1 MDCKEAQQLRHAY
14 LDGEIDPGET
24 PALEAHLRGCAEC
37 AALFRSERALS
48 AAIKLEVPRL
58 KAPDLLRARIGREL
72 ARREAGGRRFRE
84 LRLLGVGWN
93 PVAIAASL
101 VLAMVASSAV
111 TSSVMSGA
119 QEDGVAQ
126 EVVASHIRSL
136 MADHLT
142 DVKSS
147 DQHTVKPWFNGKLDL
162 SPPVVDLAA
171 AGFPLVGGRLDY
183 IDRHPVAAL
192 VYRRQQHVINV
203 LVSPEDKG
211 GGAAPAALAQ
221 HGYNVLRFAR
231 GGMNFWVVSDLNPA
245 ELRDFAAKLKEAT
258 PDRTAPS

>member
-101 VLAMVASSAV
+101 VLAMVASPAV
-111 TSSVMSGA
+111 TPPVMGGA
-119 QEDGVAQ
+119 PEDGGAP
-126 EVVASHIRSL
+126 EGVASHIRSL
-136 MADHLT
+136 LCDHLT
-142 DVKSS
+142 
-147 DQHTVKPWFNGKLDL
+147 H
-162 SPPVVDLAA
+162 
-171 AGFPLVGGRLDY
+171 
-183 IDRHPVAAL
+183 
-192 VYRRQQHVINV
+192 
-203 LVSPEDKG
+203 
-211 GGAAPAALAQ
+211 
-221 HGYNVLRFAR
+221 
-231 GGMNFWVVSDLNPA
+231 
-245 ELRDFAAKLKEAT
+245 LKT
-258 PDRTAPS
+258 

>member
-14 LDGEIDPGET
+14 LAGEIDPGET

-119 QEDGVAQ
+119 QEDGRVQERVANP
-126 EVVASHIRSL
+126 IRSL

-162 SPPVVDLAA
+162 SPPLVAPPAPRV
-171 AGFPLVGGRLDY
+171 PLV
-183 IDRHPVAAL
+183 VC
-192 VYRRQQHVINV
+192 
-203 LVSPEDKG
+203 
-211 GGAAPAALAQ
+211 PA
-221 HGYNVLRFAR
+221 
-231 GGMNFWVVSDLNPA
+231 
-245 ELRDFAAKLKEAT
+245 T
-258 PDRTAPS
+258 

>member
-101 VLAMVASSAV
+101 VLVMVASSAV
-111 TSSVMSGA
+111 TRSVMSGA
-119 QEDGVAQ
+119 QKDGGVQ

-136 MADHLT
+136 IADPLPDLKT
-142 DVKSS
+142 S
-147 DQHTVKPWFNGKLDL
+147 DQHTGEAWLNGQ
-162 SPPVVDLAA
+162 V
-171 AGFPLVGGRLDY
+171 
-183 IDRHPVAAL
+183 
-192 VYRRQQHVINV
+192 
-203 LVSPEDKG
+203 
-211 GGAAPAALAQ
+211 
-221 HGYNVLRFAR
+221 
-231 GGMNFWVVSDLNPA
+231 
-245 ELRDFAAKLKEAT
+245 
-258 PDRTAPS
+258 

>member
-1 MDCKEAQQLRHAY
+1 MDCTQAQQLRHAY
-14 LDGEIDPGET
+14 LDGEIDPSET

-37 AALFRSERALS
+37 ARLFRSERELS
-48 AAIKLEVPRL
+48 AAIKLEVPRV
-58 KAPDLLRARIGREL
+58 KAPDLLRARISREL
-72 ARREAGGRRFRE
+72 ARREGRRRRFGE

-93 PVAIAASL
+93 PAAIAASL
-101 VLAMVASSAV
+101 MLAMVASSAV
-111 TSSVMSGA
+111 THSVLSGA
-119 QEDGVAQ
+119 QEDRMAQ

-142 DVKSS
+142 DVKST

-171 AGFPLVGGRLDY
+171 SGFPLIGGRLDY
-183 IDRHPVAAL
+183 LDRHPVAAL
-192 VYRRQQHVINV
+192 VYRHQQHVINV
-203 LVSPEDKG
+203 LVSPEDKSD
-211 GGAAPAALAQ
+211 AAPSMLAQ

-258 PDRTAPS
+258 PDRIGPS

>member
-1 MDCKEAQQLRHAY
+1 MDCKEAQRLRHAY

-93 PVAIAASL
+93 RVAIAASL

-119 QEDGVAQ
+119 QEEGVAQ

-171 AGFPLVGGRLDY
+171 AGFPPVGGRLDY
-183 IDRHPVAAL
+183 LDRPPGAAL
-192 VYRRQQHVINV
+192 GYPRPPPGINV
-203 LVSPEDKG
+203 PVPPQD
-211 GGAAPAALAQ
+211 
-221 HGYNVLRFAR
+221 
-231 GGMNFWVVSDLNPA
+231 
-245 ELRDFAAKLKEAT
+245 
-258 PDRTAPS
+258 

>member
-93 PVAIAASL
+93 PVAIAAPL
-101 VLAMVASSAV
+101 VLAMGASSAL
-111 TSSVMSGA
+111 TGSAMSGA
-119 QEDGVAQ
+119 RTDGRAREGGEGQ
-126 EVVASHIRSL
+126 HRPL
-136 MADHLT
+136 MADLRTHA
-142 DVKSS
+142 KSREPRPQS
-147 DQHTVKPWFNGKLDL
+147 TCVP
-162 SPPVVDLAA
+162 
-171 AGFPLVGGRLDY
+171 GR
-183 IDRHPVAAL
+183 VA
-192 VYRRQQHVINV
+192 R
-203 LVSPEDKG
+203 
-211 GGAAPAALAQ
+211 
-221 HGYNVLRFAR
+221 
-231 GGMNFWVVSDLNPA
+231 
-245 ELRDFAAKLKEAT
+245 
-258 PDRTAPS
+258 

>member
-1 MDCKEAQQLRHAY
+1 
-14 LDGEIDPGET
+14 
-24 PALEAHLRGCAEC
+24 
-37 AALFRSERALS
+37 
-48 AAIKLEVPRL
+48 
-58 KAPDLLRARIGREL
+58 
-72 ARREAGGRRFRE
+72 
-84 LRLLGVGWN
+84 
-93 PVAIAASL
+93 
-101 VLAMVASSAV
+101 MVAGEAV
-111 TSSVMSGA
+111 PSSVMRGAKGEGGA
-119 QEDGVAQ
+119 QEGW
-126 EVVASHIRSL
+126 ASHIRPL

-221 HGYNVLRFAR
+221 HGYTLLRFRR
-231 GGMNFWVVSDLNPA
+231 GGTDFWVASDLNPA
-245 ELRDFAAKLKEAT
+245 ELRDFAAKPKEAT